1 MDEILLF
8 LVFASVCFITVAL
21 PFFTFLLV
29 HRLKR
34 DQRNA
39 FTLLNHEVADL
50 RKQLESASSK
60 PSPDTFADP
69 QFMHVPPPL
78 IAASD
83 QSLARDMTSIPLSE
97 LSSIPTPFTV
107 KPPRIPS
114 RFETAALDTLRRI
127 WNWIIVG
134 EEQLPAGVSTEYAVA
149 SQWLLR
155 IGIVILVV
163 GIGFF
168 LRYSIDRGLLGPLAR
183 VALSVF
189 AGLSMLAAGTRLL
202 GGRYQLIGQ
211 GLMGGGLAALYF
223 SVFAAFNFFDLLEAF
238 PAFVI
243 MGMITLLAGG
253 IAVRFNSMLVAVLGI
268 VGGYGTPLMLSTG
281 AINFPGLFGFMLVLG
296 IGVLAICFWKNWP
309 LVNFLSFFATYGI
322 FFAAMTAYKSS
333 DFLQVYPFLCSYF
346 VLFST
351 MTFLYKIIRRSKS
364 HLLDLIAIVINA
376 SVFFGLSYRLI
387 DQVYGRQWIAV
398 TSLCL
403 TAFYAA
409 HVYYFLR
416 CKLVDR
422 ELLVSFLG
430 LSAFF
435 LAITMPLV
443 LSQQW
448 ITASWAIQA
457 VVLLWVA
464 RSLGSQFVRQ
474 AAYLLLCIV
483 MVRFCL
489 YDLQQ
494 TFSSGVIGNTANL
507 TWQDFL
513 SAVLQRMVAFGLPIA
528 SFVFAYRL
536 LDGDEPLDTGGEQQL
551 RVSQPNDV
559 RPWLDE
565 TLALRGIVFGAVIML
580 FLYLNMECD
589 HTARHFYGP
598 VRLPVLTI
606 LWLGLCGFL
615 LYEFLTR
622 ENRGVLVLLWIATA
636 AVVWKIFAIDLQSW
650 NVRSDMLYSSPYS
663 LGDALMRLIDFAAV
677 VGFFGGAYALAGGRP
692 KAATV
697 RAVLGFTALAML
709 FLYLTLEVNSF
720 LRESLNGLRPGG
732 VTIVW
737 AMFALAL
744 ILRGISK
751 NIPSV
756 RYLGLG
762 LFVVVSGKL
771 FFHDLE
777 SLDQIWRIIAFVLL
791 GVLLLAGSFVY
802 LKYREQFLH
811 PIVIPKDLL

>member
-21 PFFTFLLV
+21 PFSTFFLV

-78 IAASD
+78 ISASD

-211 GLMGGGLAALYF
+211 GLMGGGLGALYF

-322 FFAAMTAYKSS
+322 FFAAMTAY
-333 DFLQVYPFLCSYF
+333 
-346 VLFST
+346 
-351 MTFLYKIIRRSKS
+351 
-364 HLLDLIAIVINA
+364 
-376 SVFFGLSYRLI
+376 
-387 DQVYGRQWIAV
+387 
-398 TSLCL
+398 
-403 TAFYAA
+403 
-409 HVYYFLR
+409 
-416 CKLVDR
+416 
-422 ELLVSFLG
+422 
-430 LSAFF
+430 
-435 LAITMPLV
+435 
-443 LSQQW
+443 
-448 ITASWAIQA
+448 
-457 VVLLWVA
+457 
-464 RSLGSQFVRQ
+464 
-474 AAYLLLCIV
+474 
-483 MVRFCL
+483 
-489 YDLQQ
+489 
-494 TFSSGVIGNTANL
+494 
-507 TWQDFL
+507 
-513 SAVLQRMVAFGLPIA
+513 
-528 SFVFAYRL
+528 
-536 LDGDEPLDTGGEQQL
+536 
-551 RVSQPNDV
+551 
-559 RPWLDE
+559 
-565 TLALRGIVFGAVIML
+565 
-580 FLYLNMECD
+580 
-589 HTARHFYGP
+589 
-598 VRLPVLTI
+598 
-606 LWLGLCGFL
+606 
-615 LYEFLTR
+615 
-622 ENRGVLVLLWIATA
+622 
-636 AVVWKIFAIDLQSW
+636 
-650 NVRSDMLYSSPYS
+650 
-663 LGDALMRLIDFAAV
+663 
-677 VGFFGGAYALAGGRP
+677 
-692 KAATV
+692 
-697 RAVLGFTALAML
+697 
-709 FLYLTLEVNSF
+709 
-720 LRESLNGLRPGG
+720 
-732 VTIVW
+732 
-737 AMFALAL
+737 
-744 ILRGISK
+744 
-751 NIPSV
+751 
-756 RYLGLG
+756 
-762 LFVVVSGKL
+762 
-771 FFHDLE
+771 
-777 SLDQIWRIIAFVLL
+777 
-791 GVLLLAGSFVY
+791 
-802 LKYREQFLH
+802 
-811 PIVIPKDLL
+811 